1 MKSRIIALIL
11 VIGLAVSLVACGGS
25 ATTTAGTTAAATTAG
40 QTTAAATTAGAKASL
55 TFGIWDTYQK
65 PGMEALAAA
74 YTKINPNVTVEV
86 QVTNWDEY
94 WTKLEAAAS
103 GGDLP
108 DIFWM
113 HTNEFVKYASNGMLV
128 DVTNIFDG
136 ATDAGYD
143 KFPAGLVAN
152 VTYDDK
158 IYGVPKDWDTIGL
171 AYNKELFDK
180 AGVKYPDETWTW
192 DSLVEAAKTI
202 KAKTGIF
209 GFAAPYDDQQ
219 GFLNTV
225 YQAGGFTVNDG
236 KAGYSQAGT
245 KQGLKYWISLQKDYD
260 FSPTQEAF
268 ADADAG
274 TLFQSGQVAMQFLG
288 SWNIT
293 PYMDNEDIAGKFDI
307 AILPKCP
314 NPVSGEGRASIY
326 NGLAYSTSTKGKNQ
340 AASVEF
346 LKYLGTKD
354 ANIIHGN
361 SGAAIPAYNGT
372 SETWLTKFPEINLK
386 AYTDMMA
393 YGIQFPNSKSKS
405 KWKTIEKDTIMEIY
419 NGTKTIDEATAKLDT
434 DIGAILATE

>member
-1 MKSRIIALIL
+1 MMKTRIIALLL
-11 VIGLAVSLVACGGS
+11 VVGLAISLAACGGS
-25 ATTTAGTTAAATTAG
+25 TTTTGATTTKAGETTAS
-40 QTTAAATTAGAKASL
+40 QTTASGEKVKL

-74 YTKINPNVTVEV
+74 YTKINPNVSIEV

-108 DIFWM
+108 DLFWM

-128 DVTNIFDG
+128 DVTNLFQG
-136 ATDAGYD
+136 VADAGYD

-152 VTYDDK
+152 VTYDGK

-180 AGVKYPDETWTW
+180 AGLKYPDDTWTW
-192 DSLVEAAKTI
+192 DTLVEAAKTI
-202 KAKTGIF
+202 KEKTGIY

-225 YQAGGFTVNDG
+225 YQAGGFTVKNG
-236 KAGYSQAGT
+236 VAGYDQAGT
-245 KQGLKYWISLQKDYD
+245 KQGLQYWIDLQKKYN
-260 FSPTQEAF
+260 FSPTQESF
-268 ADADAG
+268 ADTDAG

-293 PYMDNEDIAGKFDI
+293 PYMDNKDIAGKFDI

-326 NGLAYSTSTKGKNQ
+326 NGLAYATSTKGKNT
-340 AASVEF
+340 AATLEF
-346 LKYLGTKD
+346 MKFLGTKD
-354 ANIIHGN
+354 ANVIHGQ
-361 SGAAIPAYNGT
+361 SGAAIPAYIGT
-372 SETWLTKFPEINLK
+372 SETWLTKFPQINLK

-393 YGIQFPNSKSKS
+393 YGIQFPNSKTKS

-419 NGTKTIDEATAKLDT
+419 NGTMSLDDASAKLQT
-434 DIGAILATE
+434 DITAVLATEK